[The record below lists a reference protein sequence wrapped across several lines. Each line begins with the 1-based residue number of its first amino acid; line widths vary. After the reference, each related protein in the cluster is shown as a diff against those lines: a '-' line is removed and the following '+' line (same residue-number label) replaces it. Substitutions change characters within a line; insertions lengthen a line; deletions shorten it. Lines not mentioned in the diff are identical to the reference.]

1 LRGVKR
7 EFRILGVDDAP
18 FKSTDSE
25 CALVCTV
32 FRGGEFLD
40 GVISCIIGKDGIDAT
55 EKLSM
60 LVTGSSHHDQLQAI
74 MLNGITFGGFN
85 VVNIGLLSKNTAL
98 PVIAIMRRKPDMK
111 SFRDAIRK
119 LPYSQE
125 RLVSVKAAGKIME
138 CGGIF
143 FQCAGMKPEL
153 AREVIAVS
161 TTHSKIPEPVRA
173 AHLIAHGV
181 ANIINENR

>member
-1 LRGVKR
+1 MRGVKR